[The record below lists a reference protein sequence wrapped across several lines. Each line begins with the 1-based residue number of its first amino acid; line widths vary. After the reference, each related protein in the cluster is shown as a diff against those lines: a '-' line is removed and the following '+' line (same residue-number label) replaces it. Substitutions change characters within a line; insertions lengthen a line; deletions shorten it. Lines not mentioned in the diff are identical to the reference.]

1 MISKIN
7 DLLQS
12 LVSIIMSILPNSPVQ
27 PFIDSIQSVSWLG
40 WLNWVVPVGT
50 FVTIGA
56 AWLAAIVVF
65 YTYQLILRWSKAV
78 GD

>member
-1 MISKIN
+1 MIAKIN
-7 DLLQS
+7 EFLQAM
-12 LVSIIMSILPNSPVQ
+12 VAVIMSILPNSPIR
-27 PFIDSIQSVSWLG
+27 PFINSIASVSWLG

-50 FVTIGA
+50 FVTIGT

-65 YTYQLILRWSKAV
+65 YAYQLILRWSKAV